1 MSVLQPFLAF
11 LGRATEFTVLDD
23 SGFEVSWLP
32 YASLEGLNN
41 ILLEGTEWLRVL
53 ADEDGP

>member
-32 YASLEGLNN
+32 YASLEGINN
-41 ILLEGTEWLRVL
+41 ILLEGAEWLR
-53 ADEDGP
+53 PRR